1 MLVPRDS
8 CTTMVYAGSGS
19 SHSWTWL
26 ADLFES
32 RGIFNVVFGSESDL
46 QGGIEGSHSRV
57 IISGGD
63 GFEIAEALNGKG
75 FSNLKAFIRDGGQY
89 IGICAGAYLPLPSS
103 ISPFQQF
110 NISKTRISNIRPG
123 ISLAESSTTRYAVRY
138 GSCSIFHPVRG
149 SVLLDIHGSSIVAP
163 LYGGPVFKEPDEDE
177 VLARYAGM
185 AEQATTNMSHDEVR
199 TVLDRTPAVIR
210 CRFGSG
216 ELLLLGPHLE
226 HPDFPE
232 ANDVMLGLMRMTGND
247 RSVRI
252 PWQRKTNLDRSIADL
267 KVAIL
272 GLEHRSFVVGS
283 KLWDGGRLMELL
295 DAIEIRK
302 SSADGM
308 VSDRVDNLLKA
319 SRDEIL
325 EASSRDAQEVE
336 SAPSNLVEAARLTVN
351 EHFSARR

>member
-1 MLVPRDS
+1 MLVPRNCS
-8 CTTMVYAGSGS
+8 STMVYAGSGS

-32 RGIFNVVFGSESDL
+32 RGIFNVVFASESDF
-46 QGGIEGSHSRV
+46 QDGIEGSYSRV
-57 IISGGD
+57 ILSGGD
-63 GFEIAEALNGKG
+63 GLEVAEALNGKG
-75 FSNLKAFIRDGGQY
+75 FSNLKGFIRDGGHY
-89 IGICAGAYLPLPSS
+89 VGICAGAYLPLPSS

-149 SVLLDIHGSSIVAP
+149 SVLLDVHGSSVVAP

-177 VLARYAGM
+177 VLVRYAGLTD
-185 AEQATTNMSHDEVR
+185 QFTTNMSHDEAKS
-199 TVLDRTPAVIR
+199 VLGRAPAVIG

-232 ANDVMLGLMRMTGND
+232 ANDVMLDLMHMAGND
-247 RSVRI
+247 KSTRI
-252 PWQRKTNLDRSIADL
+252 HEQRKTNLDRSIADL

-295 DAIEIRK
+295 NAIEIRK
-302 SSADGM
+302 SSADGA
-308 VSDRVDNLLKA
+308 VSGQVDSLLRA
-319 SRDEIL
+319 ARDEIL
-325 EASSRDAQEVE
+325 GSSSRDLQEVE

>member
-1 MLVPRDS
+1 
-8 CTTMVYAGSGS
+8 MVYAGSGS

-26 ADLFES
+26 ADLFEN
-32 RGIFNVVFGSESDL
+32 RGIFNVVFASESDL
-46 QGGIEGSHSRV
+46 QRDIEGSYSRV

-75 FSNLKAFIRDGGQY
+75 FSNLKGFIRSGGQY

-103 ISPFQQF
+103 IPPFQQF
-110 NISKTRISNIRPG
+110 NISKTRITNIRPG
-123 ISLAESSTTRYAVRY
+123 ISMAESSTTRYAVRY

-149 SVLLDIHGSSIVAP
+149 SVLLDINGSSMVAP
-163 LYGGPVFKEPDEDE
+163 LYGGPVFTEPDDDE
-177 VLARYAGM
+177 VLIRYAGM
-185 AEQATTNMSHDEVR
+185 AEQATMNMSHDEVR
-199 TVLDRTPAVIR
+199 NVLDRAPAVIR

-232 ANDVMLGLMRMTGND
+232 ANDVMLDLMHMAGND
-247 RSVRI
+247 KSTRTHE
-252 PWQRKTNLDRSIADL
+252 QRKTNLDRSIADL

-295 DAIEIRK
+295 NAIEIRK
-302 SSADGM
+302 ASIDGS
-308 VSDRVDNLLKA
+308 VSDRVDSLLGIA
-319 SRDEIL
+319 RDEIL
-325 EASSRDAQEVE
+325 ESSSSNAQEVE

-351 EHFSARR
+351 EHFSSRR

>member
-1 MLVPRDS
+1 MLVPRNS
-8 CTTMVYAGSGS
+8 SSTMVYAGSGS

-32 RGIFNVVFGSESDL
+32 RGIFNVVFASESDFRH
-46 QGGIEGSHSRV
+46 GIVSSHSRV

-75 FSNLKAFIRDGGQY
+75 FSNLKGFIRDGGQY

-110 NISKTRISNIRPG
+110 NISKTRIANIRHG
-123 ISLAESSTTRYAVRY
+123 ISMAESSTTRYAVRY
-138 GSCSIFHPVRG
+138 GSCSIFHPARG

-177 VLARYAGM
+177 VLVRYTGM
-185 AEQATTNMSHDEVR
+185 AEQATTNMSHDEMR
-199 TVLDRTPAVIR
+199 TVLDCAPAVIR

-226 HPDFPE
+226 HPDFQE
-232 ANDVMLGLMRMTGND
+232 ANDVLLGFLHLAGND

-252 PWQRKTNLDRSIADL
+252 QEQLKTNLDRSIADL

-295 DAIEIRK
+295 NAIEIRK
-302 SSADGM
+302 SSTEGA
-308 VSDRVDNLLKA
+308 VSDRVDDLMRA
-319 SRDEIL
+319 ARDEIL
-325 EASSRDAQEVE
+325 EASSRDAHEVE